1 MRVAHCSIDENG
13 KTKGGNPGDQ
23 SKKECCVRSFYKK
36 PWVYLLR
43 CRDAGKAEKMSQA
56 AEWLANSNL
65 VGYDQ
70 SNRLSLYKEL
80 KLLQFDYKKLTKPC
94 EADCSSFVSAL
105 AQIAG
110 IDIPYPSGNAPTT
123 SNMVKIF
130 TGTGMFDLITT
141 DVNKEENLKRGDILV
156 GKPASHTVIVL
167 DDGVQ
172 SHIQSR
178 RTIKLGMKGSDVIII
193 QKILVKEGYD
203 IGKYGIDGDY
213 GKDTQKAVLA
223 FQKEHFADPKD
234 WDGIVGVRT
243 WCMLEKYN

>member
-1 MRVAHCSIDENG
+1 MRIAHASIDENK
-13 KTKGGNPGDQ
+13 KTKGGASGDQ
-23 SKKECCVRSFYKK
+23 TGKECCIREYYSK

-43 CRDAGKAEKMSQA
+43 VKDPGKAEIMCQA

-80 KLLQFDYKKLTKPC
+80 KSLQFDYKKLTNKC
-94 EADCSSFVSAL
+94 EADCSSFVSVL

-141 DVNKEENLKRGDILV
+141 EANNKEFMKRGDILV

-167 DDGVQ
+167 DDGAPVC
-172 SHIQSR
+172 IQKR

-203 IGKYGIDGDY
+203 IGKCGIDGDY
-213 GKDTQKAVLA
+213 GNDTKKAVIQ
-223 FQKEHFADPKD
+223 FQREHFTDPKE
-234 WDGIVGVRT
+234 WDGIVGTKT